1 MVTGM
6 ETTLF
11 SRDTEAFALEP
22 VEVTVGKE
30 KRRKRKRKLVV
41 DEEKIIQGEQMKKQ
55 IQDFEDLVKAARVAP
70 PTKWRFVVSSCLF
83 GVLFVFNE
91 KLLCYIIRI
100 IMCYTFFGNYTPT
113 IKIKMAFRS
122 DVVVSGFNL
131 CLNLFLSDFFFF
143 FFSKKNAGAQF
154 YCKKSF

>member
-55 IQDFEDLVKAARVAP
+55 IQNYDDLVKAARVAP
-70 PTKWRFVVSSCLF
+70 PTKWRFVVSFISYHNIF
-83 GVLFVFNE
+83 
-91 KLLCYIIRI
+91 
-100 IMCYTFFGNYTPT
+100 
-113 IKIKMAFRS
+113 IKIWYMI
-122 DVVVSGFNL
+122 
-131 CLNLFLSDFFFF
+131 LS
-143 FFSKKNAGAQF
+143 
-154 YCKKSF
+154 

>member
-55 IQDFEDLVKAARVAP
+55 IQNYDDLVKAARVAP
-70 PTKWRFVVSSCLF
+70 PTKWRFVVSLSF
-83 GVLFVFNE
+83 QK
-91 KLLCYIIRI
+91 KLQCSCYI
-100 IMCYTFFGNYTPT
+100 
-113 IKIKMAFRS
+113 
-122 DVVVSGFNL
+122 VENL
-131 CLNLFLSDFFFF
+131 YQSIV
-143 FFSKKNAGAQF
+143 
-154 YCKKSF
+154 